1 MANSVGS
8 LNQEQIE
15 LMVGSLL
22 GDGYVRI
29 VPDRKNAFLE
39 INHSYRQRDYV
50 DWKYAV
56 LKDIVRMPPHPRR
69 TNGKRIAYRFF
80 TQQHPEITTIWQRW
94 YVNGQKKIPE
104 DLVIP
109 TMEYKLG

>member
-50 DWKYAV
+50 DWN
-56 LKDIVRMPPHPRR
+56 
-69 TNGKRIAYRFF
+69 TNL
-80 TQQHPEITTIWQRW
+80 
-94 YVNGQKKIPE
+94 VNDPLE
-104 DLVIP
+104 TSRHLV
-109 TMEYKLG
+109 KQSAGL